1 MCVCVCSR
9 AGRNSWADYTECSSS
24 SGSSATPSASSLA
37 KCTSGHQFHSFG
49 SGPPFDIYPCLLI
62 MKNWIN
68 QNYSTATASTCATTI
83 TLRALPTT
91 WHNCSRIKSNWQLFP
106 TYSYIWRGFLTTV
119 RQLNFLTFCFD
130 QKTRQINVVCI
141 SLSFHEILVKISKIH
156 ESAKK
161 FVKDCL
167 HFS

>member
-119 RQLNFLTFCFD
+119 RQLNFSNFLFWSENSSNQLGFNLFVISRDFSENFKNSPKCEKIRQRLFTF
-130 QKTRQINVVCI
+130 
-141 SLSFHEILVKISKIH
+141 
-156 ESAKK
+156 
-161 FVKDCL
+161 
-167 HFS
+167 